1 VSSPPESALKARIQD
16 DMKSAMR
23 AGEKERLGTI
33 RMLLAAIKQ
42 REVDERTPTT
52 DTAVLQILEK
62 LVKQR
67 RESASQFAAGN
78 RPDLEARELAEI
90 TLLQAYLPEALSP
103 QALDALIEEVLAAT
117 GAASM
122 KDMGKVMTALREK
135 AQGRADFATISER
148 VKARLAGR

>member
-1 VSSPPESALKARIQD
+1 MSALKDRIQD

-23 AGEKERLGTI
+23 AGEKERLVTI

-42 REVDERTPTT
+42 REVDERTETT

-78 RPDLEARELAEI
+78 RPDLEAKELAEI
-90 TLLQAYLPEALSP
+90 KLLQAYLPAALSP
-103 QALDALIEEVLAAT
+103 AELDALINEVIAST
-117 GAASM
+117 GAGSM
-122 KDMGKVMTALREK
+122 KDMGKVMAALREK
-135 AQGRADFATISER
+135 AQGRADFATIGER
-148 VKARLAGR
+148 VKARLSGS